1 MLRFNKDMWS
11 EESVQN
17 IIDRKKAEVRARQE
31 AAKRKAQEEAVR
43 VGEDEEQC
51 LQCSCGPYVGCGI
64 KADKYKYIRII
75 YLLIPR
81 A

>member
-43 VGEDEEQC
+43 VGEEEE
-51 LQCSCGPYVGCGI
+51 
-64 KADKYKYIRII
+64 
-75 YLLIPR
+75 
-81 A
+81 